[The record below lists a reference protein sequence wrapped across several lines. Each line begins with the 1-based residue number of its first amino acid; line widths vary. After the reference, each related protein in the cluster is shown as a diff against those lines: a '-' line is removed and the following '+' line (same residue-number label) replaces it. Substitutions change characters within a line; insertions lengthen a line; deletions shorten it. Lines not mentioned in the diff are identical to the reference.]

1 MFCQHYDSIRITVMK
16 ICSNTVETEDV
27 SAVTLY
33 DIDTIIMENKTA
45 LTDS

>member
-1 MFCQHYDSIRITVMK
+1 MK
-16 ICSNTVETEDV
+16 ICSNTVEDV

-45 LTDS
+45 LTDSSTAMQN